1 MSPAQRPGTAAACDD
16 GRGDESGSLAVQPG
30 SRQDHSVH
38 VRPAN
43 RPVHVTLTGPG
54 GPGRAG
60 PSDDLYRL
68 LRDRIAADA
77 EGTKL
82 GLVLVAGRYQDVV
95 RGGLPGVG
103 DVGPRRVGLGGGA
116 RG

>member
-38 VRPAN
+38 VRPTN
-43 RPVHVTLTGPG
+43 PPVHVTLTGPG
-54 GPGRAG
+54 GAG

-77 EGTKL
+77 EGTEL
-82 GLVLVAGRYQDVV
+82 GLVLIAGRYQDVV
-95 RGGLPGVG
+95 RGGLAGVG
-103 DVGPRRVGLGGGA
+103 DVGPRRIGL
-116 RG
+116 